1 MFDVQDLQQTAGPTE
16 SSSSP
21 RQSSSG
27 QQVHLLDRLTAV
39 FRHRRIAGAAFVIVV
54 GLMMLQTYSK
64 IPLYR
69 ASARVEIQDER
80 TTAVGNLNSNDPMF
94 YQDPGAVLQHAVQH
108 PAQPRTG
115 QARRAAA
122 AAAEPPALQRQ
133 RAADPRAAQR
143 GARGATGDWH
153 FRAQCLSR
161 GKPEAPAEKPA
172 PDESAVESSLISQFL
187 GGVEIIPEKSTR
199 LVEIVYTSS
208 SPEFAA
214 LAATTL
220 AEEYAQQN
228 IDLRLETINKN
239 LVWLTD
245 EVAKQEKKVTEA
257 EAAMSSYREQQN
269 ALSLED
275 RQNIVVSR
283 LNTLND
289 TATRARTT
297 RLQKEASYNQVK
309 SVDPKSDAADAYPVI
324 STNPGVMEAK
334 TRLNDLTAEK
344 ARLSSRYL
352 PGHPDLIKVE
362 GQIDSARAALVAQ
375 RTRVIESARNEY
387 EAAVI
392 EERSYAGQLESQ
404 KGAAMDL
411 DRKSGGY
418 LVLQRQAETN
428 RAGLPVAAAAAEGT
442 AGRQQQPHEQRAGHG
457 SRRGARGA
465 VLAQRASRLVHR
477 AHGGTARRARPRV
490 RHRVPRRHGQDA
502 RRCDGS
508 AAAAAAG
515 PGAVGARQARAAA
528 LRGRAARLRRGLPV
542 AAHIARLY
550 ERIGGT
556 ARDRRHEQPAARRAR
571 PRPPATS
578 AWCWRSAARACCSS
592 TPTCA
597 GRACTPS
604 SARRTRLAC
613 RTCSSGR
620 RACATPCRKRAS
632 RTCSSSPPG
641 RIPPNPS
648 ELLSSERMSALL
660 ANLRSGPFDW
670 VIIDTPPVLAVT
682 DAVIVARAVSGV
694 VFVIGSEMT
703 RRVHAERAIE
713 TLSGGKTEVDRRGP
727 QPRRLRPQP
736 LLLLA
741 LLRLPLPEL
750 LRHQRQEICLT
761 WAVSA
766 NACR

>member
-1 MFDVQDLQQTAGPTE
+1 MFDVQDLQQAAGATE

-54 GLMMLQTYSK
+54 SLMMLQTYSK

-80 TTAVGNLNSNDPMF
+80 TTAVGSLNSNDPIF
-94 YQDPGAVLQHAVQH
+94 WQDSEQYYNTQYSILRSRGLAKRVVQRLQLQNHPLFNGTAPQSRGPLSAV
-108 PAQPRTG
+108 RE
-115 QARRAAA
+115 ARRAIGTSV
-122 AAAEPPALQRQ
+122 R
-133 RAADPRAAQR
+133 
-143 GARGATGDWH
+143 H
-153 FRAQCLSR
+153 VISR
-161 GKPEAPAEKPA
+161 GKPEVPVEKPA
-172 PDESAVESSLISQFL
+172 ADESAMEGSLISQFL
-187 GGVEIIPEKSTR
+187 GGVEVIPEKSTR
-199 LVEIVYTSS
+199 LVEIVYTSPD
-208 SPEFAA
+208 PEFAA

-228 IDLRLETINKN
+228 LDVRLETINKN

-245 EVAKQEKKVTEA
+245 EVAKQEQKVTEA
-257 EAAMSSYREQQN
+257 ETAMSKYREQQN

-289 TATRARTT
+289 TSTRARTT

-309 SVDPKSDAADAYPVI
+309 AVDPKSDAADAYPVI

-334 TRLNDLTAEK
+334 TRLNDLHAEK

-362 GQIDSARAALVAQ
+362 GQIESARAALVAQ
-375 RTRVIESARNEY
+375 RTRVIESAKNEY

-428 RAGLPVAAAAAEGT
+428 RLVYQSLLQQQKELRVVSNSRTNNVHVLDRAEAPGAPFSPNARRDWFTALMAGLLVALGLAFGIEYLDDTVKTPDDVTDRLRLPLLGLVPSVRGKRVPLLSEAVPHDFGEAFRSLRTSLVFTSGSEGPRVVAVTSSQPLEGKTTT
-442 AGRQQQPHEQRAGHG
+442 ACNLGMVLALGG
-457 SRRGARGA
+457 SRVLLVDADLRRPGLHTVIGAQNETG
-465 VLAQRASRLVHR
+465 LSHLLVGQ
-477 AHGGTARRARPRV
+477 ARV
-490 RHRVPRRHGQDA
+490 RDA
-502 RRCDGS
+502 VQKTSEPNLFVIS
-508 AAAAAAG
+508 A
-515 PGAVGARQARAAA
+515 
-528 LRGRAARLRRGLPV
+528 
-542 AAHIARLY
+542 
-550 ERIGGT
+550 
-556 ARDRRHEQPAARRAR
+556 
-571 PRPPATS
+571 
-578 AWCWRSAARACCSS
+578 
-592 TPTCA
+592 
-597 GRACTPS
+597 
-604 SARRTRLAC
+604 
-613 RTCSSGR
+613 
-620 RACATPCRKRAS
+620 
-632 RTCSSSPPG
+632 G

-648 ELLSSERMSALL
+648 ELLASERMSALL
-660 ANLRSGPFDW
+660 SNLRTGPFDW

-713 TLSGGKTEVDRRGP
+713 TLSGGKPTSIGAVLNRVDFDRNRYYYSRYYGYHY
-727 QPRRLRPQP
+727 QNYYG
-736 LLLLA
+736 
-741 LLRLPLPEL
+741 
-750 LRHQRQEICLT
+750 T
-761 WAVSA
+761 SGKKSA
-766 NACR
+766 

>member
-1 MFDVQDLQQTAGPTE
+1 MFDVQDLQQTAGATK

-94 YQDPGAVLQHAVQH
+94 WQDSERYYNTQYSILRSRGLAKRVVQRLQLQNHPLFNGSAPQCRGPLSAV
-108 PAQPRTG
+108 RE
-115 QARRAAA
+115 ARRAI
-122 AAAEPPALQRQ
+122 R
-133 RAADPRAAQR
+133 
-143 GARGATGDWH
+143 H
-153 FRAQCLSR
+153 FGAQCHLR
-161 GKPEAPAEKPA
+161 GRPEVPAEKPA
-172 PDESAVESSLISQFL
+172 ADESAAESSLISQFL
-187 GGVEIIPEKSTR
+187 GGVEIVPGEGDAAGRNR
-199 LVEIVYTSS
+199 LRLTD
-208 SPEFAA
+208 PEFAA

-228 IDLRLETINKN
+228 LDLRLETINKN

-257 EAAMSSYREQQN
+257 EAAMSRYREQQN

-309 SVDPKSDAADAYPVI
+309 SVDPKSDAADAFPVI

-334 TRLNDLTAEK
+334 TRLNDLDAEK
-344 ARLSSRYL
+344 ARLSARYL

-362 GQIDSARAALVAQ
+362 GQIESARAALVAQ
-375 RTRVIESARNEY
+375 RTRVIESASNEY

-428 RAGLPVAAAAAEGT
+428 RLVYQSLL
-442 AGRQQQPHEQRAGHG
+442 QQQKELRVVSNSRTNNVQVHG
-457 SRRGARGA
+457 SRRSARGA

-477 AHGGTARRARPRV
+477 AHGGTARRAWPRV
-490 RHRVPRRHGQDA
+490 RHRVSRRHGQDA
-502 RRCDGS
+502 RRCDG
-508 AAAAAAG
+508 AAAAAAARS
-515 PGAVGARQARAAA
+515 GAVGARQARAAA
-528 LRGRAARLRRGLPV
+528 IRGGAARFRRGVPLAADVARLHERRRRGRA
-542 AAHIARLY
+542 
-550 ERIGGT
+550 
-556 ARDRRHEQPAARRAR
+556 
-571 PRPPATS
+571 
-578 AWCWRSAARACCSS
+578 
-592 TPTCA
+592 
-597 GRACTPS
+597 
-604 SARRTRLAC
+604 
-613 RTCSSGR
+613 
-620 RACATPCRKRAS
+620 
-632 RTCSSSPPG
+632 
-641 RIPPNPS
+641 
-648 ELLSSERMSALL
+648 
-660 ANLRSGPFDW
+660 
-670 VIIDTPPVLAVT
+670 
-682 DAVIVARAVSGV
+682 
-694 VFVIGSEMT
+694 
-703 RRVHAERAIE
+703 
-713 TLSGGKTEVDRRGP
+713 
-727 QPRRLRPQP
+727 
-736 LLLLA
+736 
-741 LLRLPLPEL
+741 
-750 LRHQRQEICLT
+750 
-761 WAVSA
+761 
-766 NACR
+766 

>member
-1 MFDVQDLQQTAGPTE
+1 MFDVQDLQTTAGATE

-54 GLMMLQTYSK
+54 SVMMLQTYSK

-80 TTAVGNLNSNDPMF
+80 STAVGNLNSNDPMYF
-94 YQDPGAVLQHAVQH
+94 QDPEPYYNTQHSILRSRGLAKRVVQRLQLQNHPLFNGSAPQSRGPLSAV
-108 PAQPRTG
+108 RE
-115 QARRAAA
+115 ARRAIGTSV
-122 AAAEPPALQRQ
+122 RNVI
-133 RAADPRAAQR
+133 
-143 GARGATGDWH
+143 
-153 FRAQCLSR
+153 SR
-161 GKPEAPAEKPA
+161 GTPEVPAEKPA

-187 GGVEIIPEKSTR
+187 GGVEVIPEKSTR
-199 LVEIVYTSS
+199 LVEIAYVSP

-228 IDLRLETINKN
+228 LDVRLETINKN

-245 EVAKQEKKVTEA
+245 EVAKQETKVTEA
-257 EAAMSSYREQQN
+257 EAAMSRYREQQN

-324 STNPGVMEAK
+324 STNQGVMEAK
-334 TRLNDLTAEK
+334 SRLNDLNADK
-344 ARLSSRYL
+344 ARLSARYL
-352 PGHPDLIKVE
+352 AGHPDLIKVE
-362 GQIDSARAALVAQ
+362 GQIESARAALVAQ
-375 RTRVIESARNEY
+375 RTRVIESAKNEY

-428 RAGLPVAAAAAEGT
+428 RLVYQSLLQQQKELRVVSNSRTNNVHVLDRAEPPGGPFSPNARRDWFTALMAGLLVALGLAFGIEYLDDTVKTPDDVTDRLRLPLLGLVPSVRGKRVPLLSEAVPHDFGEAFRSLRTSLVFTSGSEGPRVVAVTSSQPLEGKTTT
-442 AGRQQQPHEQRAGHG
+442 ACNLGMVLALGG
-457 SRRGARGA
+457 SRVLLVDADLRRPGLHTVIGAQNEIG
-465 VLAQRASRLVHR
+465 LSHLLVGQ
-477 AHGGTARRARPRV
+477 ARV
-490 RHRVPRRHGQDA
+490 RDA
-502 RRCDGS
+502 VQKTSEPNLFVIS
-508 AAAAAAG
+508 A
-515 PGAVGARQARAAA
+515 
-528 LRGRAARLRRGLPV
+528 
-542 AAHIARLY
+542 
-550 ERIGGT
+550 
-556 ARDRRHEQPAARRAR
+556 
-571 PRPPATS
+571 
-578 AWCWRSAARACCSS
+578 
-592 TPTCA
+592 
-597 GRACTPS
+597 
-604 SARRTRLAC
+604 
-613 RTCSSGR
+613 
-620 RACATPCRKRAS
+620 
-632 RTCSSSPPG
+632 G

-648 ELLSSERMSALL
+648 ELLSSERMRALL
-660 ANLRSGPFDW
+660 SNLRTGPFDW

-682 DAVIVARAVSGV
+682 DAVIVSRAVSGV

-713 TLSGGKTEVDRRGP
+713 TLTGGNPASIGAVLNRVDFDRNRYYYSRYYGYHYQNYYGTSGKK
-727 QPRRLRPQP
+727 
-736 LLLLA
+736 
-741 LLRLPLPEL
+741 
-750 LRHQRQEICLT
+750 
-761 WAVSA
+761 SA
-766 NACR
+766 

>member
-1 MFDVQDLQQTAGPTE
+1 MFDVQDLQQTAGATE

-54 GLMMLQTYSK
+54 SVMMLQTYSK

-80 TTAVGNLNSNDPMF
+80 STAVGNLNSNDPMY
-94 YQDPGAVLQHAVQH
+94 YQDPEPYYNTQYSILRSRGLAKRVVQRLQLQNHPLFNGSAPQSRGPLSAV
-108 PAQPRTG
+108 RE
-115 QARRAAA
+115 ARRAIGTSV
-122 AAAEPPALQRQ
+122 RNVI
-133 RAADPRAAQR
+133 
-143 GARGATGDWH
+143 
-153 FRAQCLSR
+153 SR
-161 GKPEAPAEKPA
+161 GKPEVPAEKPA

-187 GGVEIIPEKSTR
+187 GGVEVIPEKSTR
-199 LVEIVYTSS
+199 LVEIAYVSP

-228 IDLRLETINKN
+228 LDVRLETINKN

-245 EVAKQEKKVTEA
+245 EVAKQETKVTEA
-257 EAAMSSYREQQN
+257 EAAMSKYREQQN

-324 STNPGVMEAK
+324 STNQGVMEAK
-334 TRLNDLTAEK
+334 TRLNDLNADK
-344 ARLSSRYL
+344 ARLSARYL
-352 PGHPDLIKVE
+352 AGHPDLIKVE
-362 GQIDSARAALVAQ
+362 GQIESARAALVAQ
-375 RTRVIESARNEY
+375 RTRVIESAKNEY

-428 RAGLPVAAAAAEGT
+428 RLVYQSLLQQQKELRVVSNSRTNNVHVLDRAEAPGAPFSPNARRDWFTALMAGLLVALGLAFGIEYLDDTVKTPDDVTDRLRLPLLGLVPSVRGKRVPLLSEAVPHDFGEAFRSLRTSLVFTSGSEGPRVVAVTSSQPLEGKTTT
-442 AGRQQQPHEQRAGHG
+442 ACNLGMVLALGG
-457 SRRGARGA
+457 SRVLLVDADLRRPGLHTVIGAQNEIG
-465 VLAQRASRLVHR
+465 LSHLLVGQ
-477 AHGGTARRARPRV
+477 ARV
-490 RHRVPRRHGQDA
+490 RDA
-502 RRCDGS
+502 VQKTSEPNLFVIS
-508 AAAAAAG
+508 A
-515 PGAVGARQARAAA
+515 
-528 LRGRAARLRRGLPV
+528 
-542 AAHIARLY
+542 
-550 ERIGGT
+550 
-556 ARDRRHEQPAARRAR
+556 
-571 PRPPATS
+571 
-578 AWCWRSAARACCSS
+578 
-592 TPTCA
+592 
-597 GRACTPS
+597 
-604 SARRTRLAC
+604 
-613 RTCSSGR
+613 
-620 RACATPCRKRAS
+620 
-632 RTCSSSPPG
+632 G

-648 ELLSSERMSALL
+648 ELLSSERMRALL
-660 ANLRSGPFDW
+660 SNLRTGPFDW

-682 DAVIVARAVSGV
+682 DAVIVSRAVSGV

-713 TLSGGKTEVDRRGP
+713 TLTGGNPASIGAVLNRVDFDRNRYYYSRYYGYHYQNYYGTSGKK
-727 QPRRLRPQP
+727 
-736 LLLLA
+736 
-741 LLRLPLPEL
+741 
-750 LRHQRQEICLT
+750 
-761 WAVSA
+761 SA
-766 NACR
+766 